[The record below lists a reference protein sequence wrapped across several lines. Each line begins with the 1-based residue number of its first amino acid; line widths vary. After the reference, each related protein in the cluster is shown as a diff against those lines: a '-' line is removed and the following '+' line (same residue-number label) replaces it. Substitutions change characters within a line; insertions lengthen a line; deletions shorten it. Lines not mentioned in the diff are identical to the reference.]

1 MVAFADVNLA
11 TDSIGGPYQA
21 GAGGWPTIRFFN
33 KETGYEGK
41 PYSKKTSKSMCDE
54 LGDDSYMRAYVEEAG
69 STSPCVLATGQD
81 CIEKEKE
88 FAEKWKGKPADELND
103 HVNRLRGIASGSMKP
118 DLRKW
123 LGQRLNVLSQL
134 LEAPAAQ
141 KEEL

>member
-1 MVAFADVNLA
+1 
-11 TDSIGGPYQA
+11 
-21 GAGGWPTIRFFN
+21 
-33 KETGYEGK
+33 
-41 PYSKKTSKSMCDE
+41 
-54 LGDDSYMRAYVEEAG
+54 VEEAG

-141 KEEL
+141 REEL

>member
-1 MVAFADVNLA
+1 MSTTSGRSRFE
-11 TDSIGGPYQA
+11 GPRA
-21 GAGGWPTIRFFN
+21 RR
-33 KETGYEGK
+33 
-41 PYSKKTSKSMCDE
+41 STSS
-54 LGDDSYMRAYVEEAG
+54 SG

-103 HVNRLRGIASGSMKP
+103 HVNRLRGIASSSMKP

-134 LEAPAAQ
+134 LEAPAQ